1 MSGGWAG
8 SKRRS
13 ELPADWPERRAY
25 VLARDEYR
33 CRWREQRTVC
43 GRAATDV
50 DHITPGDDHRYENLQ
65 ALCRDHHA
73 LKSSRE
79 GSAARWAVRERRPA
93 ERHPGLI

>member
-8 SKRRS
+8 STRRH
-13 ELPADWPERRAY
+13 ELPDDWPERRAY

-33 CRWREQRTVC
+33 CRWHEDSTVC

-50 DHITPGDDHRYENLQ
+50 DHIRPGNDHRPENLQ

-79 GSAARWAVRERRPA
+79 GNAARWSVRMRRPA